1 VLSTLLA
8 VLLAGGAT
16 WDASLRTEG
25 RGGSVPNANTT
36 TVAPTG
42 GTLQVNGTLGLSGLL
57 DQDTTYTASYQA
69 RWLQISASEGAPGE
83 LMNVGNL
90 GLVYRLS
97 GISRLSFNESFA
109 YGRQDYSNLV
119 AAALAGAP
127 PAGTT
132 TTPTQPG
139 PGQTG
144 NGQPV
149 TGTSPTGQTGTESS
163 INTTRPIPVS
173 LVYLATTTSA
183 GFDTALTHL
192 LKLTLTASYFIT
204 GGADAPAQLFI
215 PLQRGISVA
224 SNLGWTASRDDV
236 LTLTLAGTGSRFSD
250 HSQTETA
257 SGQLGWRHSLDQ
269 QTSFDAGLGMG
280 VGASQNGAQPTAA
293 TPFPVATAGLTHTV
307 PLQGGASL
315 SGSVHA
321 TLTPAIDP
329 ITGGVYELVAGN
341 ADGSW
346 APGRE
351 LRFNA
356 HFGIGHALSG
366 SAQQGQEIMQG
377 ELSTTILMTTRASFS
392 FGGRLAREV
401 VPEQTVPDP
410 MATPTNPHTIT
421 RISAF
426 NRVDWGVFA
435 AITIG
440 ARGAL

>member
-1 VLSTLLA
+1 
-8 VLLAGGAT
+8 VLLAGGTT

-42 GTLQVNGTLGLSGLL
+42 GTVQINGSVGLSGLL
-57 DQDTTYTASYQA
+57 DEDTTYSASYQP
-69 RWLQISASEGAPGE
+69 RWLQVSASEGAPGE
-83 LMNVGNL
+83 FMNTGNL

-97 GISRLSFNESFA
+97 GISRLSFNESFS
-109 YGRQDYSNLV
+109 YGRQDYSLLV

-144 NGQPV
+144 TGQPV

-163 INTTRPIPVS
+163 INTTGRPIPVS

-183 GFDTALTHL
+183 GFETALTHTL
-192 LKLTLTASYFIT
+192 RLSLTSSFFIT
-204 GGADAPAQLFI
+204 GGADAPARLFL
-215 PLQRGISVA
+215 PLQRGVSVA
-224 SNLGWTASRDDV
+224 STLGWTVSHDDAFS
-236 LTLTLAGTGSRFSD
+236 LSLAGTGSRFSD

-257 SGQLGWRHSLDQ
+257 SLQAGWRRSLDP
-269 QTSFDAGLGMG
+269 QTAFDASAGIGI
-280 VGASQNGAQPTAA
+280 GASQNGAQPAPVA
-293 TPFPVATAGLTHTV
+293 PFPVMTAGLTHTV
-307 PLQGGASL
+307 PMQGGASL
-315 SGSVHA
+315 SGAVHG

-329 ITGGVYELVAGN
+329 ITGGVYELLAVN

-346 APGRE
+346 APRRE

-356 HFGIGHALSG
+356 HFGLGHALSG

-377 ELSTTILMTTRASFS
+377 ELSTTILFNTRTSFS

-401 VPEQTVPDP
+401 FPEQSIPDP
-410 MATPTNPHTIT
+410 LDPTGTHTIVT
-421 RISAF
+421 ASAF
-426 NRVDWGVFA
+426 NRLDWGVFA